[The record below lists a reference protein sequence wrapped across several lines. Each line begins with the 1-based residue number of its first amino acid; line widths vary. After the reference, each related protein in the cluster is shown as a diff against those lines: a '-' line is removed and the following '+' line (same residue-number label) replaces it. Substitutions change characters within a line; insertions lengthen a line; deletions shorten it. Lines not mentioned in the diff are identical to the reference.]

1 MVARV
6 AAFSKYKCRVK
17 KEDLTSNVFFQ
28 MKQRRRCPCMPDLNY
43 EELNSEYIECF
54 GKYMQS
60 YLLVAT
66 TQLFE
71 HTGLK
76 SNTFKPK

>member
-1 MVARV
+1 
-6 AAFSKYKCRVK
+6 
-17 KEDLTSNVFFQ
+17 
-28 MKQRRRCPCMPDLNY
+28 MPDLNY

-60 YLLVAT
+60 DLLVAT

-71 HTGLK
+71 HT
-76 SNTFKPK
+76 FKPKIWFNFSNYIFIQVVF

>member
-1 MVARV
+1 
-6 AAFSKYKCRVK
+6 
-17 KEDLTSNVFFQ
+17 
-28 MKQRRRCPCMPDLNY
+28 MPDLNY

-60 YLLVAT
+60 DLLVAT

-71 HTGLK
+71 HSGLK
-76 SNTFKPK
+76 SHTFKPK